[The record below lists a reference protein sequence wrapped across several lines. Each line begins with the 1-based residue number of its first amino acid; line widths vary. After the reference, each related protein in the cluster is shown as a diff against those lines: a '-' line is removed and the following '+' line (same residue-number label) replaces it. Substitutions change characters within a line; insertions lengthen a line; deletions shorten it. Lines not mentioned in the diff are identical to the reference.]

1 MIRLR
6 RRILFAAGAAMAPTL
21 VWCHEQAKQST
32 RAALDRSTLNR
43 STLGRSSLLAEAEA
57 LLVTGKSIEALDAFE
72 KIASTEHS
80 ADVELSIVRSHMQ
93 AGAYRTALA
102 FCAHAAG
109 AHPEFAA
116 GAALYA
122 VLLHIGGQREVAL
135 QTITKSLQLHND
147 NPVLLAAK
155 HIISAQDPQFD
166 PILLKTPWRAAPYAI
181 GVNVPPA
188 ARHIGTGLLMPN
200 GEHAIIPSFANG
212 SGHSILVRNGIGQT
226 SVAQIVSNG
235 ASLTLVKLVNAMP
248 KLPAPIFANR
258 EPIAGSP
265 SRFIHYNEQTSRE
278 AAWPILRSSF
288 FRVLPQNETQRPL
301 GFLIS
306 PQHVGGPVFDQF
318 GQICGLAIQ
327 DKEGIDRLL
336 QLSQLVTQLERPA
349 EIFIPAIQ
357 SSATVNATKVAN
369 DLLYERSLVCT
380 LQVFG
385 DAG

>member
-1 MIRLR
+1 MISLR
-6 RRILFAAGAAMAPTL
+6 RRIFLAAGTAVAPTL
-21 VWCHEQAKQST
+21 VWGHEQAKQST
-32 RAALDRSTLNR
+32 RVSPGRSTV
-43 STLGRSSLLAEAEA
+43 GRSSLLAEAEA
-57 LLVTGKSIEALDAFE
+57 LLATGKSVEALDAFE
-72 KIASTEHS
+72 KIAATEHS

-116 GAALYA
+116 GGALYA

-135 QTITKSLQLHND
+135 QIITKSLQLHND

-155 HIISAQDPQFD
+155 HIISTQDPQFD

-181 GVNVPPA
+181 GVNVPPEA
-188 ARHIGTGLLMPN
+188 KHIGTGLLMPN

-226 SVAQIVSNG
+226 SVAQIVSNS

-265 SRFIHYNEQTSRE
+265 SRLVHYTEQASRE

-318 GQICGLAIQ
+318 GQICGLAIR
-327 DKEGIDRLL
+327 DRDGVDRLL
-336 QLSQLVTQLERPA
+336 PLSEITIHLEQPTG
-349 EIFIPAIQ
+349 IFTSAIQ
-357 SSATVNATKVAN
+357 TNAAINETKVAN
-369 DLLYERSLVCT
+369 DLLYERSLLCA